1 MIRLNSDYVH
11 YLNLSNLQEFS
22 NLTLISLPDG
32 ELFRMNPMTLAAFG
46 TKGSR
51 LVKTISDRQDL
62 EDELILITEF
72 NKFELQMVM
81 NFCMEGIL
89 PLPISQLEKN
99 VPIQIS
105 SVFSAFGI
113 SLEQLLAS
121 KTKVDHLKPE
131 KSIKV
136 KTEEQENTFIPIWN
150 DHEMEHTFEENII
163 TQSPVK
169 KKKRGRPRKNTI
181 NDNKKQQEI
190 KTETP
195 DNEEDWKPKKEQD
208 LFPDWT
214 TKDEPESDHG
224 MDFDNFEDFKECQ
237 NDDSLAKKTCTANKV
252 QRNMVEN
259 YAEIAKELEHVI
271 KFQIPKDNIVDQGNQ
286 LNGIVICVVRI
297 EGIEPIKG
305 Q

>member
-1 MIRLNSDYVH
+1 
-11 YLNLSNLQEFS
+11 
-22 NLTLISLPDG
+22 
-32 ELFRMNPMTLAAFG
+32 MNPMTLAAFCSRG
-46 TKGSR
+46 SNGSR

-72 NKFELQMVM
+72 NKMELQMVM

-121 KTKVDHLKPE
+121 KTKLDHLKPE
-131 KSIKV
+131 KSIEV
-136 KTEEQENTFIPIWN
+136 KTEEQGNTFIPIWN
-150 DHEMEHTFEENII
+150 DHEMEHTFEQDII
-163 TQSPVK
+163 EPQSPVK
-169 KKKRGRPRKNTI
+169 KKKRGRPRKKSI
-181 NDNKKQQEI
+181 DDNKKQQEI
-190 KTETP
+190 KTETL

-224 MDFDNFEDFKECQ
+224 IDFDNFDDFKDDQ
-237 NDDSLAKKTCTANKV
+237 NDGSLIKKTCTVDKD
-252 QRNMVEN
+252 RKNMVEN
-259 YAEIAKELEHVI
+259 HAQIAKEL
-271 KFQIPKDNIVDQGNQ
+271 
-286 LNGIVICVVRI
+286 
-297 EGIEPIKG
+297 
-305 Q
+305 